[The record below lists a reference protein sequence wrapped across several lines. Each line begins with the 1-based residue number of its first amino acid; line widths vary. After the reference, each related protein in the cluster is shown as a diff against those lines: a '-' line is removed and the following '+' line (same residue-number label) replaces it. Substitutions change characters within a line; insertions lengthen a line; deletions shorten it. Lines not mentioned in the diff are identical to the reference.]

1 MAEREGAFLRER
13 DGALEVLIHV
23 QPRAR
28 ADALAGV
35 HGGALKV
42 KLTAPPVEGAAN
54 RALIELFARLLDL
67 PRARLAI
74 TSGEKSRDK
83 TLRITGVSTASFLAR
98 LPDPVRRT
106 ARGRP
111 VENLTGRTENPSR
124 KSKF

>member
-1 MAEREGAFLRER
+1 VAEHEGAFLRER

-98 LPDPVRRT
+98 LPASLRRDAGGT
-106 ARGRP
+106 P
-111 VENLTGRTENPSR
+111 VENRTGQTANPLQ